1 MRIIA
6 LTTLALAIGA
16 ATAGAQT
23 LGELTAATGIN
34 NTLDANATNS
44 AMKSRDTILRHLGP
58 LQAPASGTGKG
69 GWDEADAGHG
79 GSHAAASSGTK
90 SWASA
95 RSGSVGAARSA
106 SGGGWA
112 HGGTPSGPTR
122 KR

>member
-6 LTTLALAIGA
+6 VVTLALGIGA

-23 LGELTAATGIN
+23 LGELTAATGVN

-58 LQAPASGTGKG
+58 MQAPASGTGKG
-69 GWDEADAGHG
+69 GWEEADAGG
-79 GSHAAASSGTK
+79 GKAAASSGTK

-95 RSGSVGAARSA
+95 HSGSAGAHSA
-106 SGGGWA
+106 STGNGWA
-112 HGGTPSGPTR
+112 RGGQPSGQTR
-122 KR
+122 KHE

>member
-6 LTTLALAIGA
+6 LAALALAIGA
-16 ATAGAQT
+16 ASAGAQT

-34 NTLDANATNS
+34 NSLDANATNG

-58 LQAPASGTGKG
+58 LQSPASPTGKG
-69 GWDEADAGHG
+69 GWEEADAGG
-79 GSHAAASSGTK
+79 GKAAASSGTK

-95 RSGSVGAARSA
+95 RGGSVGAHSG
-106 SGGGWA
+106 STGGGWA
-112 HGGTPSGPTR
+112 RGGTPSGPTR

>member
-6 LTTLALAIGA
+6 VVTLALGIGA

-34 NTLDANATNS
+34 NTLDANSTNS

-58 LQAPASGTGKG
+58 LQAPASPTGKG
-69 GWDEADAGHG
+69 GWEEADAGG
-79 GSHAAASSGTK
+79 GSKAAASSGTK

-95 RSGSVGAARSA
+95 RSGSVGAHSA
-106 SGGGWA
+106 SPGNGWA
-112 HGGTPSGPTR
+112 RGGKPTDQTH
-122 KR
+122 KH

>member
-6 LTTLALAIGA
+6 VVTLALGIGA

-34 NTLDANATNS
+34 NTLDANSTNS

-58 LQAPASGTGKG
+58 LQAPASPTGKG
-69 GWDEADAGHG
+69 GWEEADAGG
-79 GSHAAASSGTK
+79 GKAAASSGTK

-95 RSGSVGAARSA
+95 RSGSAGAH
-106 SGGGWA
+106 SGSTGNGWA
-112 HGGTPSGPTR
+112 RGGQPTGQTR
-122 KR
+122 KH

>member
-6 LTTLALAIGA
+6 IVTLALGIGA

-34 NTLDANATNS
+34 NTLDANSTNS

-69 GWDEADAGHG
+69 GWEEADAGHG
-79 GSHAAASSGTK
+79 SGSHAAANSGK
-90 SWASA
+90 AWASGH
-95 RSGSVGAARSA
+95 SGSGAHSA
-106 SGGGWA
+106 STGAGKWA
-112 HGGTPSGPTR
+112 RGGTPSGPNR

>member
-6 LTTLALAIGA
+6 LATLALAIGA

-23 LGELTAATGIN
+23 LGELTAATGVN
-34 NTLDANATNS
+34 NTLDANATNN

-69 GWDEADAGHG
+69 GWEEADAGHG
-79 GSHAAASSGTK
+79 GGHEAANSGK
-90 SWASA
+90 AWVSGH
-95 RSGSVGAARSA
+95 SGSGGTHSA
-106 SGGGWA
+106 STGGGAWA
-112 HGGTPSGPTR
+112 RGGTPSGPNR

>member
-16 ATAGAQT
+16 TTAGAQT

-34 NTLDANATNS
+34 NSLDANGTNS

-58 LQAPASGTGKG
+58 AQAPASGTGKG
-69 GWDEADAGHG
+69 GWEEADAGHG

-90 SWASA
+90 SWASGHG
-95 RSGSVGAARSA
+95 GSVGARSA
-106 SGGGWA
+106 STGGGWA
-112 HGGTPSGPTR
+112 RGGTPSGPTR